1 MALEFGHCPSS
12 DMVHGPLGP
21 GRGGRARTAD
31 VIRLMKVPQQRQVID
46 YALARRATLADLVR
60 GRLSPADVCDAHP
73 DLLRAARYY
82 GEQGETGCPIC
93 RKDRLTRVTYAYG
106 DELQHASGR
115 ARPARSLD
123 GLAQRFAHVR
133 IYVVEVCRSCGW
145 NHLSVSFVIGTA
157 ATEIGSPGDPVAGG
171 MPDAVPVTRQVAR
184 PEPATRRK
192 GQARHRRTAR
202 Q

>member
-1 MALEFGHCPSS
+1 
-12 DMVHGPLGP
+12 
-21 GRGGRARTAD
+21 
-31 VIRLMKVPQQRQVID
+31 MKVAQQRQVID
-46 YALARRATLADLVR
+46 YALARRATLADLAR
-60 GRLSPADVCDAHP
+60 GRLSAADVCDAHP

-82 GEQGETGCPIC
+82 GEHTQNGCPIC
-93 RKDRLTRVTYAYG
+93 DADRLTRVTYAYG

-123 GLAQRFAHVR
+123 GLAQRFAQVR

-145 NHLSVSFVIGTA
+145 NHLSVSFVIGTGLRE
-157 ATEIGSPGDPVAGG
+157 TGSSRGPAPDGV
-171 MPDAVPVTRQVAR
+171 PDAVPVSGPSPRR
-184 PEPATRRK
+184 EPAARRE